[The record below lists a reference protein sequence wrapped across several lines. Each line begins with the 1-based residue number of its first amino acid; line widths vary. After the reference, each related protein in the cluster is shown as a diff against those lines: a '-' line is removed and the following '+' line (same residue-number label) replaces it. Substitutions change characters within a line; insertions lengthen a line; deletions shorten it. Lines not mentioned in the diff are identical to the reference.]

1 MMGKRELVE
10 QYQYCLS
17 ISNLLQAELGK
28 LSNLASNYLGF
39 NVVANLCTGNEIEF
53 RKLSKDDNFVDSSS
67 VIFLEDFETLKKI
80 EL

>member
-10 QYQYCLS
+10 QYKSCIN
-17 ISNLLQAELGK
+17 ISNLLQSELGK
-28 LSNLASNYLGF
+28 LSGLASKFLGF
-39 NVVANLCTGNEIEF
+39 NVEANICTGNEIEF
-53 RKLSKDDNFVDSSS
+53 RKISEDDGYVDSSS